1 MHAFRLGRVF
11 GIDIRLDWSWV
22 FIFVLMTWNLSVV
35 FSQWHPGW
43 SAFGQLAMAIVA
55 SLLFFGCI
63 LTHELAHSVVASR
76 FGLRVRSITLFLFG
90 GVSNIEHEPP
100 SAKVEFWT
108 AIVGPVTS
116 VFLGVGFL
124 LLAGLTTAGSMT
136 DAESARRSM
145 AQLGPIT
152 TLLAWLG
159 PINLVI
165 GLFNL
170 VPAFP
175 LDGGRVLRSI
185 LWGLSGDLRAATR
198 RASAVGQSIGWL
210 FIVAGIAMTFG
221 VPVPLFGTGFA
232 AGLWLAF
239 IGWFVRSGA
248 SQAYQRLA
256 IDDALA
262 GHTVEE
268 LMRPGGP
275 VIPPELPLSALVH
288 DYLVRSDERALPV
301 VVDGQ
306 LRGLIS
312 LADVRPI
319 PAAEWSTTQVASVMR
334 PRSSLLVA
342 SPQEPLAEAFAQLA
356 QRDVGQLPVL
366 DAGRLVGMLQR
377 RDIARWL
384 ELAWGPIGPQNR
396 AWAVSWGLAPQRGS
410 RTSAHPTS
418 SNVGRDP
425 LA

>member
-22 FIFVLMTWNLSVV
+22 FIFVLMTWNLSVA
-35 FSQWHPGW
+35 FSQWHPAW
-43 SAFGQLAMAIVA
+43 PAFEQLAIAIVA
-55 SLLFFGCI
+55 SVLFFGCI
-63 LTHELAHSVVASR
+63 VTHELAHSVVATR

-90 GVSNIEHEPP
+90 GVSNIEREPP
-100 SAKVEFWT
+100 SARVEFWT

-116 VFLGVGFL
+116 IFLGVGFL
-124 LLAGLTTAGSMT
+124 SLAGVTAAAGSLT
-136 DAESARRSM
+136 DAESVERSM
-145 AQLGPIT
+145 AQLGPIA
-152 TLLAWLG
+152 TLLVWLG

-185 LWGLSGDLRAATR
+185 LWSLSGDLRASTR
-198 RASAVGQSIGWL
+198 RASAVGQSIGWV

-239 IGWFVRSGA
+239 IGWFIRSGA

-268 LMRPGGP
+268 MMRPDGP

-319 PAAEWSTTQVASVMR
+319 PSAEWATTQVASVMR
-334 PRSSLLVA
+334 PQSSLLVA
-342 SPQEPLAEAFAQLA
+342 SPREPLAEAFAQLA

-366 DAGRLVGMLQR
+366 DGGRLVGMLQR

-384 ELAWGPIGPQNR
+384 ELAWGPIGPQKALSAASR
-396 AWAVSWGLAPQRGS
+396 EWRG
-410 RTSAHPTS
+410 A
-418 SNVGRDP
+418 DP
-425 LA
+425 K